1 MQPLLLPIPPHLQ
14 ENPKMTA
21 FSFSF
26 SGDDI
31 DDDNSNSIGET
42 EADERRKH
50 VAETGT
56 LHRPSPSSS
65 ASSSA
70 FPIAGQPQ
78 LPPQR
83 HDLKVLL
90 ATLPSKIAYSTL
102 KVKLDDGSEV
112 RIPRRELWD
121 VRVQLMAEDEGEMVG
136 LGKDDVKTGVYE
148 GGFKSWES
156 SVDVV
161 RVLAAQRGEVGG
173 RVLELG
179 CGTALPSLAVFQWLL
194 KSGESAERKVSLGLA
209 DYNPSVLQL
218 VTLPNLLLSW
228 AQVTRGES
236 WEDEG
241 ELDIDEGV
249 VNEFLGDLKKH
260 GISLSL
266 FSGAWSPEFVRLVGE
281 NMTSGG
287 PSRLTILGAETI
299 YSPYALKSFAE
310 TLMGILELLPG
321 EEKIALV
328 AAKKVYFGVGGS
340 MEDFCEMVRGKG
352 ALVEQIRE
360 ESDGVR
366 RAVVKVKAPL
376 HGS

>member
-1 MQPLLLPIPPHLQ
+1 
-14 ENPKMTA
+14 
-21 FSFSF
+21 
-26 SGDDI
+26 
-31 DDDNSNSIGET
+31 
-42 EADERRKH
+42 
-50 VAETGT
+50 
-56 LHRPSPSSS
+56 
-65 ASSSA
+65 
-70 FPIAGQPQ
+70 
-78 LPPQR
+78 
-83 HDLKVLL
+83 
-90 ATLPSKIAYSTL
+90 
-102 KVKLDDGSEV
+102 
-112 RIPRRELWD
+112 
-121 VRVQLMAEDEGEMVG
+121 VG
-136 LGKDDVKTGVYE
+136 LGKDDGQPGVYE

-161 RVLAAQRGEVGG
+161 RVLAAQRGKVGG

-194 KSGESAERKVSLGLA
+194 KSGGSAERRVSLGLA
-209 DYNPSVLQL
+209 DYNSSVLQL

-249 VNEFLGDLKKH
+249 VNEILGDLKKH
-260 GISLSL
+260 DISLSF

-310 TLMGILELLPG
+310 TLMGILESLPG
-321 EEKIALV
+321 EEKTALV

-366 RAVVKVKAPL
+366 RAVVEVKVPL

>member
-1 MQPLLLPIPPHLQ
+1 MS
-14 ENPKMTA
+14 A

-31 DDDNSNSIGET
+31 EDENLSGIGEPDT
-42 EADERRKH
+42 DEKRKH

-56 LHRPSPSSS
+56 LYRASSS
-65 ASSSA
+65 TSASASSA

-83 HDLKVLL
+83 HELTSLL

-102 KVKLDDGSEV
+102 NVKLDNGSEV

-121 VRVQLMAEDEGEMVG
+121 VRVQLMAEDEGSGDGMVG

-161 RVLAAQRGEVGG
+161 RVLAGRRERMGEK
-173 RVLELG
+173 VLELG
-179 CGTALPSLAVFQWLL
+179 CGTALPSLVVLQWCLEGG
-194 KSGESAERKVSLGLA
+194 GEGEGSLGLGLA

-228 AQVTRGES
+228 AQVTRGEA

-241 ELDIDEGV
+241 ELDIDSGV
-249 VNEFLGDLKKH
+249 LDEFLAALKKR
-260 GISLSL
+260 GISLSF

-281 NMTSGG
+281 SIGAG
-287 PSRLTILGAETI
+287 RSSRLTILGAETI

-310 TLMGILELLPG
+310 TLMGLLEG
-321 EEKIALV
+321 ITGDEKTALV

-340 MEDFCEMVRGKG
+340 MEDFCEMVRQKG
-352 ALVEQIRE
+352 SVVEQIRE

-366 RAVVKVKAPL
+366 RAVVEVKMPL